1 MAFHAEPDPSMPLLA
16 VPNLALITLEGE
28 LLLIPYRLLP
38 VPCQASPN
46 SAAPFLAAP
55 LRAANTRSGTLKNA
69 LSTVSSSMPYLS
81 LPSLTPPLLTV
92 PILARPCLTLEG
104 TLLRM
109 FNRLFSAPAN
119 PRRGMQHP
127 ASAEPCRTRPY
138 LYKFKQ
144 SVTIGNT
151 LYPHT
156 FMSCNIYFKENSK
169 CQI

>member
-1 MAFHAEPDPSMPLLA
+1 MHSLHRPWDCYQSHSRYISPRPATP
-16 VPNLALITLEGE
+16 
-28 LLLIPYRLLP
+28 RL
-38 VPCQASPN
+38 ASPHLD
-46 SAAPFLAAP
+46 SPRLAAP
-55 LRAANTRSGTLKNA
+55 SLTNTRSGTVANT
-69 LSTVSSSMPYLS
+69 LSTVASSMPYLS
-81 LPSLTPPLLTV
+81 LSSLAPPLLAV

-104 TLLRM
+104 TLVRM
-109 FNRLFSAPAN
+109 FNRLLSAPAN